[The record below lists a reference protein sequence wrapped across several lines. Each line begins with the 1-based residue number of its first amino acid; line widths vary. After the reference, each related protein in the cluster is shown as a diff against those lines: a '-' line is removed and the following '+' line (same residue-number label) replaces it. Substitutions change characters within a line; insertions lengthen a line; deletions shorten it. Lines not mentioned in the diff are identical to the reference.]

1 MAFGA
6 YKLSKKDAKRVE
18 EHTGMP
24 PEEMTDEEME
34 QAMDE
39 LGIEKQKVTEGDQQY
54 IDEQDAQT
62 EEAPDYMDEL
72 ERLADLKDQGI
83 ISEEEFEAKKKQLLG
98 L

>member
-1 MAFGA
+1 
-6 YKLSKKDAKRVE
+6 
-18 EHTGMP
+18 MP